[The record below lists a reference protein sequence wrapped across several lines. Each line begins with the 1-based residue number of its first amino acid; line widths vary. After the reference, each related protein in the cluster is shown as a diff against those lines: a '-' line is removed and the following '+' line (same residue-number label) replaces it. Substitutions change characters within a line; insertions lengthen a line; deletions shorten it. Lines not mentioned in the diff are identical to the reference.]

1 MKHLTDEQLLEFYE
15 NQANEMSYY
24 NAAEGQS
31 WYEERPARLA
41 CKAEL
46 TAIAEEI
53 KERGIE
59 LPKGNWLI

>member
-1 MKHLTDEQLLEFYE
+1 
-15 NQANEMSYY
+15 MSYY